1 MSRASVTARGVVVKE
16 GRGVMRH
23 SFQLVSLA
31 VTLAIGLGGRALAA
45 DQIDDVLSNAG
56 KVWYDKYC
64 TPCHGP
70 GGAPGEAVFRATKQ
84 PVDLRTYVQ
93 RHGGKFPAQDWLAV
107 IAGNRPGSV
116 HTPVWEA
123 IKNDQGG
130 RVQSDAA
137 ARGVVGSIAR
147 YIISIQTK

>member
-1 MSRASVTARGVVVKE
+1 MKESRGISLR
-16 GRGVMRH
+16 
-23 SFQLVSLA
+23 LVSLA
-31 VTLAIGLGGRALAA
+31 ITLAAGLGGRALAA
-45 DQIDDVLSNAG
+45 DQIDDALSSAG

-70 GGAPGEAVFRATKQ
+70 GGAPGTAVYRATKQ

-93 RHGGKFPAQDWLAV
+93 SHGGKFPAADWLAV
-107 IAGNRPGSV
+107 IADRRPGSV
-116 HTPVWEA
+116 HAPVWET
-123 IKNDQGG
+123 IKKSQGG
-130 RVQSDAA
+130 RVQEEAA

>member
-1 MSRASVTARGVVVKE
+1 MDSRDIARIG
-16 GRGVMRH
+16 
-23 SFQLVSLA
+23 LA
-31 VTLAIGLGGRALAA
+31 ALAIALVVGVGGRALAQ
-45 DQIDDVLSNAG
+45 DQVDDALSSAG
-56 KVWYDKYC
+56 KVWYDRYC
-64 TPCHGP
+64 TPCHGA
-70 GGAPGEAVFRATKQ
+70 GGAPGTAVSRTTKQ

-123 IKNDQGG
+123 IKNAQGG